1 MWRSHIR
8 ILTTTLCVNPTAPTL
23 VSKIKRPRSNQNFI
37 SISILL
43 NQYFCNL
50 CQTGR
55 IMNQSRCMQVDSDT
69 TSSYRKLQLIW
80 IEPQSINQIYL
91 SSTKNQFCGKCS
103 GMKNYYSQTKR
114 ETKFTL
120 KKRKKSKW
128 PTFQKKHHQV
138 QKHGKRLYSCGDQ
151 LRQSEFLYCPIF
163 AALSPSLSPTVQ
175 ISACDLTIKHTV
187 RVIETA
193 NFESKHQKEKLKR
206 NRILQ

>member
-120 KKRKKSKW
+120 KKRRNQNGLHSRRS
-128 PTFQKKHHQV
+128 TTRYRSTENAFIRV
-138 QKHGKRLYSCGDQ
+138 EINFDSRNS
-151 LRQSEFLYCPIF
+151 S
-163 AALSPSLSPTVQ
+163 TVQ
-175 ISACDLTIKHTV
+175 YLPRFHL
-187 RVIETA
+187 RYHRRYRFPHVI
-193 NFESKHQKEKLKR
+193 
-206 NRILQ
+206 